1 MASPAPPPPSSSWP
15 TDGVEVP
22 IVGSEKVRW
31 VELTVPSSPR
41 PSTPPPSAVASPE
54 VSSST
59 PPRNA
64 AACHVVAGDSPAYFI
79 WRIHNNLPNVLEVL
93 ELCPQKEFPERGLR
107 LVFPESLFTFSF
119 ICRDEVRNVAGRRYM
134 LYALT
139 MSGAAYLFKLGD
151 ISTYVSGSVLSQS
164 EYVEV
169 DVQTDSKV
177 IAVAATF
184 GCLLLGRQD
193 GSVTCYQLGI
203 LEQSTPGF
211 TFELRDDVGI
221 GRLWSLVSRG
231 RSICSV
237 KDLTVSQL
245 VSRKLVF
252 VLHSDGT
259 LRVWDLLNHSKV
271 LNHVVVVP
279 EVTASRIWVGDPNY
293 DTGIIPLAVLYGSAI
308 DSDSMIALHYI
319 HFTAGEKI
327 TLSPNVSIQT
337 IPLDQGILIDL
348 KLTSHKLYILKEDGS
363 MFYDLLHSDIRVE
376 HMNSYGL
383 QEDFISDHLFQ
394 DPHQPSDDLIWNE
407 ASVFSSQKE
416 QVPYII
422 SSIFLSRLLQPGVH
436 QSTALRATILDHRK
450 HVTEHEFLSLNVAGL
465 KKELFSIIESEG
477 ASANPIS
484 MFYYW
489 KNFCAQF
496 VYHWNETNRPY
507 SLFVDSSTGS
517 VGLIRKASISVFR
530 NLEHFELLIYGSY
543 GGVCHFRDADW
554 ISPNNDLERDI
565 TFDVLRCMS
574 NISHQ
579 LGRASSASMLM
590 SLINPD
596 IFSFEDITSHLLKI
610 LETGYSSPITSALI
624 SHDGV
629 DAAREKQ
636 QEEHRSHRKF
646 SIDMVLSLHEI
657 YTKASTWGT
666 VLDIVEKYMND
677 LIPKSLQNT
686 DMKACFNVNSS
697 LLIQATSQMAK
708 MMLESSFDMRLFL
721 GYLVNIGVQANL
733 MQNDIARIRQKL
745 IPLVEDIIISWLTIY
760 FVTTTPT
767 ESPSV
772 EDFSSRLS
780 SLHIGSKKEIRSLD
794 GKLGTP
800 DITLASLLDF
810 PTSLEDQGF
819 LLSKCFPQPGQFFN
833 PVTVFASRIIWG
845 KTVGS
850 YTLSSA
856 IVLASTLLIHDQY
869 EAAEILLGVADAHSK
884 MKKESQSIQST
895 NDEWCAC
902 LHLLGFCL
910 LVRAHTGSYGLMK
923 EEKIREA
930 SRCFFRV
937 ASGGASLALANL
949 SFQTGL
955 SHTGDTEPT
964 TVWKFHYYQ
973 WAMQIFEQ
981 YNMSEGACQFALAAL
996 EQVDEVVSLTDGNH
1010 DDDFLPESVTTIRG
1024 RLWSNVFK
1032 FMLDLNFYR
1041 DAYCAII
1048 SNPDDDSK
1056 YICLRRFII
1065 VLCER
1070 GAIKVLCD
1078 GDLPFVGLLEKVEQE
1093 LFWKAERTDVTASPN
1108 LYKLL
1113 YSFESHRSNWRRA
1126 ASYMYRYTVR
1136 LRTETNVKEQQQP
1149 SSAFEER
1156 IWGLSAAISALK
1168 LVNPAFAWI
1177 DSQHGDYYFSDQ
1189 YSPNK
1194 RARKVLVD
1202 RTSVAGENPSWTA
1215 NDYVDIANLEKE
1227 YVLASAQYL
1236 LAQGKDTSTFAG
1248 SVMHLEKMVDTL
1260 VQSNFYDMAFTVLFK
1275 FCQGSALKRE
1285 LERVFVAMS
1294 EKCCENRAGSALPGS
1309 DTMHGL
1315 LLTSTKDATYS
1326 NGKPDGPVIYQPRAN
1341 VQWETLELYLEKYQ
1355 KLHPRLPVTV
1365 AETLL
1370 HTDPQIELPL
1380 WLVRM
1385 FKGGR
1390 RTWGMTGQEAD
1401 PAALLRLYIDYSRY
1415 SEATTLLLEYLEAFN
1430 SMRPT
1435 EIVKRKRTSAI
1446 CFPYTAIER
1455 LWCQLE
1461 EAQNSGRLVDES
1473 HKLKGLLKAA
1483 LLDHL
1488 KQVKVDSEDALAS
1501 GLV

>member
-151 ISTYVSGSVLSQS
+151 ISAYVSGSVLSQS

-293 DTGIIPLAVLYGSAI
+293 DT
-308 DSDSMIALHYI
+308 DSMIALHYI

-327 TLSPNVSIQT
+327 TLSPN
-337 IPLDQGILIDL
+337 GILIDL

-530 NLEHFELLIYGSY
+530 NLEHFELLIY
-543 GGVCHFRDADW
+543 VCHFRDADW

-636 QEEHRSHRKF
+636 QEERRSHRKF

-657 YTKASTWGT
+657 YAKASTWGT
-666 VLDIVEKYMND
+666 VLDIVEKYLNG

-721 GYLVNIGVQANL
+721 GYLANL

-760 FVTTTPT
+760 FVTTKPT

-833 PVTVFASRIIWG
+833 SVTVFAGRIIWG

-869 EAAEILLGVADAHSK
+869 EAAEVTH
-884 MKKESQSIQST
+884 
-895 NDEWCAC
+895 W
-902 LHLLGFCL
+902 
-910 LVRAHTGSYGLMK
+910 SYGLMK

-955 SHTGDTEPT
+955 SHTGMPT
-964 TVWKFHYYQ
+964 TVWKFYYYQ

-1024 RLWSNVFK
+1024 RLW
-1032 FMLDLNFYR
+1032 

-1202 RTSVAGENPSWTA
+1202 RSTYS
-1215 NDYVDIANLEKE
+1215 NLEKE

-1461 EAQNSGRLVDES
+1461 EAQNSGRLVDEC